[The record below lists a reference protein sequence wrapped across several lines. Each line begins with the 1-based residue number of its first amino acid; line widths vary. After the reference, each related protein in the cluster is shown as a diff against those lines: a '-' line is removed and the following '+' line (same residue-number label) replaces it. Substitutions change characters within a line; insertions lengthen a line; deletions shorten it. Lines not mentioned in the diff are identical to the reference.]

1 MKITIIFTTVLL
13 SFLINK
19 NSYSQ
24 NSEPTQPDYEK
35 KVYIDE
41 QGNYYIQKSL
51 PVYLYFSTSTEG
63 EKHRLK
69 SKKTAKYA
77 DPMYLDSEG
86 YNSIRSPSCV
96 DPKTRKTVS
105 PLQDIIYEVY
115 ADGLTPHTHIRFSGA
130 PKYSNKG
137 NVYYGKGLNVSL
149 QPKDAVSGVE
159 KTHYSINGAAWADYN
174 SALTVSDDGEKSFYY
189 YSNDKVGN
197 AEKTR
202 NKKFIVDVSSP
213 KSTFEIVGIVY
224 DGNIISPSTRFKL
237 SSTDNLSGVRTT
249 FFSYDT
255 RDKNVYNS
263 PASTNFL
270 KDGDHILNY
279 YSVDNVKNGEPQ
291 NTFNFYMD
299 KIAPLVTT
307 TIEGDQYIGKYKY
320 ISTRTKIKMVAT
332 DNKAGVESITYRV
345 DNKELVTYTSQFN
358 ISERRGLHPIAYN
371 GTDNV
376 KNKSSRKTLTVY
388 MDPTA
393 PTTWIKYNSPQFFT
407 RDTLFITKNTNISL
421 GSRDNESGVKIIE
434 YSIDGSAFKEYSKF
448 TVPTEGF
455 HKITFKSTDRVN
467 NEELVK
473 ESHCLVDNTP
483 PVIYHNFSIQP
494 IGTKKKGGNDLSVY
508 PNYTRIYLGATDEKV
523 GTQRIQYS
531 FDGKVFVDY
540 SSAHTLDISELSRL
554 KKNKFYKIT
563 VKATDKLGN
572 ESQEVINFFVGKE

>member
-1 MKITIIFTTVLL
+1 MKITKIFILVLL

-19 NSYSQ
+19 NSYAQ
-24 NSEPTQPDYEK
+24 NSAPTKPDYEK

-69 SKKTAKYA
+69 SKKTTKYA

-96 DPKTRKTVS
+96 DPKTRKTIS
-105 PLQDIIYEVY
+105 PLQDVVYEVY
-115 ADGLTPHTHIRFSGA
+115 ADGLTPRTAVSFSGA
-130 PKYSNKG
+130 PKYSNKD
-137 NVYYGKGLNVSL
+137 NIYYGKGLSILL

-159 KTHYSINGAAWADYN
+159 KTHYSMNGAAWTDYN
-174 SALTVSDDGEKSFYY
+174 SALNISDDGEKSFYY
-189 YSNDKVGN
+189 YANDKVGN
-197 AEKTR
+197 AEKIR
-202 NKKFIVDVSSP
+202 NKKFIVDLSSP

-237 SSTDNLSGVRTT
+237 SSADDLSGVRTT

-255 RDKNVYNS
+255 RYKNAYNS
-263 PASTNFL
+263 PASAHLL
-270 KDGDHILNY
+270 KDGDHMLNY
-279 YSVDNVKNGEPQ
+279 YSVDNVKNEETK
-291 NTFNFYMD
+291 NTFNFYID
-299 KIAPLVTT
+299 KISPLVTT

-332 DNKAGVESITYRV
+332 DNKSGVESITYCV
-345 DNKELVTYTSQFN
+345 DNKEFITYVSQFN
-358 ISERRGLHPIAYN
+358 ISERRGFHPISYN

-393 PTTWIKYNSPQFFT
+393 PTTWIKYNLPQFFS
-407 RDTLFITKNTNISL
+407 RDTLFINKNTNISL
-421 GSRDNESGVKIIE
+421 GSKDNESGVKIVK
-434 YSIDGSAFKEYSKF
+434 YSIDGSDFKEYSKF
-448 TVPTEGF
+448 TLPTEGF

-473 ESHCLVDNTP
+473 ESHCVVDNTP

-494 IGTKKKGGNDLSVY
+494 IGTKKKGGNDLSIY

-540 SSAHTLDISELSRL
+540 SSSHTLDISELSRL
-554 KKNKFYKIT
+554 KKNKFYEVT

-572 ESQEVINFFVGKE
+572 ESNEVINFFVGKE